1 MKKRGSIMDMEN
13 QNRRHDGSGAVMGQA
28 AMLKKIVRD
37 TYRIVIVG
45 IIFLIIFVVMSV
57 ILNSV
62 SAKQLENTMYL
73 NQYRIGSK
81 TLTAAVQSYAV
92 TGNIEYYNNYMK
104 ELNEDKNR
112 DIAWD
117 GLKANNLRDN
127 EWAEL
132 EHIAEMSNGLVPLE
146 EEAMELA
153 AAGDTEGA
161 IALVFGDTYENT
173 VQEITSATDTCI
185 NDIQTRMARSKRKLN
200 IAMYVSMAVFILS
213 FATIV
218 RKIAT
223 SMKFSREEL
232 LVPIVK
238 VSEQMEELAQGHF
251 VNKMDLKADS
261 TEVGTMVGAIIFMND
276 NFTRMIGEISAVLG
290 KMSAGNY
297 KVELVENYVGEFVE
311 IKDSLYKIIN
321 SMKDTLSNIQSAAN
335 QIDAGSEQ
343 LAQAATDLAQGCTDQ
358 AMKVSEVSEMVDAM
372 SKSMEEHSDEARKT
386 AQISENAGHLL
397 DESNDKMQE
406 LKEAISEISRRSEE
420 IRSIIGTIEDIASQ
434 TNLLSLNASIEAA
447 RAGDAG
453 RGFAVV
459 AEQVKNL
466 AEQST
471 QAAGETTKL
480 IEDTVSAV
488 DKGIA
493 IADEAVINMGEVMNG
508 AREAMN
514 MMGDIADALKKE
526 SENIQKIDTNIAGVA
541 EIVNNNSAASEETA
555 AVSEEQSSQVQMM
568 VHIMEQFE
576 I

>member
-1 MKKRGSIMDMEN
+1 MSMEKQN
-13 QNRRHDGSGAVMGQA
+13 QTQDVNKGTMGQA

-37 TYRIVIVG
+37 TYCIVG
-45 IIFLIIFVVMSV
+45 IGIMFLIAFIVMNTA
-57 ILNSV
+57 LNSV
-62 SAKQLENTMYL
+62 ANKQVQNTMYL
-73 NQYRIGSK
+73 DQYRIGSK
-81 TLTAAVQSYAV
+81 TLTFAVQSYAV
-92 TGNIEYYNNYMK
+92 TGDIQYYNDYMK

-112 DIAWD
+112 DIAWA
-117 GLKANNLRDN
+117 GLEANKLRDN

-161 IALVFGDTYENT
+161 IALVFGDTYQNT
-173 VQEITSATDTCI
+173 VQEITAATDTCI
-185 NDIQTRMARSKRKLN
+185 SDVQARMARSKRKLT
-200 IAMYVSMAVFILS
+200 IGMYVTMVVFLLS
-213 FATIV
+213 FATII

-223 SMKFSREEL
+223 SMKFAREEL

-261 TEVGTMVGAIIFMND
+261 TEVGTMVGSIIFMND
-276 NFTRMIGEISAVLG
+276 NFTKMIGEISDVLG
-290 KMSAGNY
+290 KMADGNY
-297 KVELVENYVGEFVE
+297 KVELVEDYVGEFVE
-311 IKDSLYKIIN
+311 IKDSLYKIIG
-321 SMKDTLSNIQSAAN
+321 SMKDTLTNIQSAAN

-343 LAQAATDLAQGCTDQ
+343 LAQAATDLAQGCTEQ
-358 AMKVSEVSEMVDAM
+358 SVKVSDVSRMVDDMA
-372 SKSMEEHSDEARKT
+372 KSMEERSDEARKT
-386 AQISENAGHLL
+386 AQISDKAGHLL
-397 DESNDKMQE
+397 DESNAKMQE
-406 LKEAISEISRRSEE
+406 LKDAISEISRRSEE
-420 IRSIIGTIEDIASQ
+420 IRTIIGTIEDIASQ

-471 QAAGETTKL
+471 QAAGATTKL

-508 AREAMN
+508 AREAMG
-514 MMGDIADALKKE
+514 MMGDIAEALKKE
-526 SENIQKIDTNIAGVA
+526 SENIQKIDTNIASVS
-541 EIVNNNSAASEETA
+541 EIVNNNSAASQETA
-555 AVSEEQSSQVQMM
+555 AISEEQSSQVQMM
-568 VHIMEQFE
+568 VQIMDKFE